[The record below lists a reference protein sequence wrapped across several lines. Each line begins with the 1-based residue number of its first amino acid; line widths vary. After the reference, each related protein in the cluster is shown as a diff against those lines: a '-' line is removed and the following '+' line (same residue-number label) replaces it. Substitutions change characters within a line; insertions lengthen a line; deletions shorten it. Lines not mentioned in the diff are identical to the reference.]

1 MNRNKSRLHRLHLE
15 TLEDRTTP
23 ATFMVNTTYDDLTPG
38 DGLLTLREAI
48 NAANATPGRDV
59 IVCPGGPV
67 SIGHSRHRRGCQR
80 DRRL

>member
-23 ATFMVNTTYDDLTPG
+23 TTFIVNTADDDLTPG
-38 DGLLTLREAI
+38 DGLFSLRKAI

-59 IVCPGGPV
+59 IVLPVGPV
-67 SIGHSRHRRGCQR
+67 SVGHSRHR
-80 DRRL
+80 